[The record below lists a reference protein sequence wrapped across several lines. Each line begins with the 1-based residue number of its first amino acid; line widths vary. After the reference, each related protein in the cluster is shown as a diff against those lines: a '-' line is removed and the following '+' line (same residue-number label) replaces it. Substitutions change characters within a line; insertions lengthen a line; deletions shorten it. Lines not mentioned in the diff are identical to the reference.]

1 MKQRCGNL
9 RHVQGARRGY
19 CKKSKSRSR
28 GGYLGMGGE
37 WGGAVWG
44 GATAL
49 EGSDGGK
56 GLGLQ
61 RDTIS

>member
-1 MKQRCGNL
+1 
-9 RHVQGARRGY
+9 
-19 CKKSKSRSR
+19 
-28 GGYLGMGGE
+28 MGGE